1 MTSSHW
7 IAIAFAG
14 ACLAALPWILHAGPV
29 KRFRRA
35 LRTRRAERAWFRPA
49 TPVAR
54 PVPSRL
60 VVSFTTSP
68 DRIVP
73 LERVVRTMLNQSC
86 PPDEVHLNVPHVFGR
101 TGRGYDIPDWCGTL
115 DPRIKLFRVDDMGP
129 ATKSVPTILRFAPD
143 EDVVI
148 VFADDDVLYMQRT
161 LEVFCDEIRADPG
174 CAYGFSGYDIGPDYR
189 NLGGRNRASVQCLEG
204 WAGVAAHRRAY
215 GDGLAAY
222 VDAAHRSRA
231 CFLQD
236 DVVLGNY
243 FELNGVRRIRL
254 DDPRASVRGMR
265 ALGAQLAYGYLDD
278 ALHRGTEGP
287 AGEPLLRAWDIE
299 AHLVSIG
306 LWALPRHEPRA
317 RPQAEAAR

>member
-1 MTSSHW
+1 MSTRDW
-7 IAIAFAG
+7 IIIAA
-14 ACLAALPWILHAGPV
+14 AAASLAALPWLLRAGPV
-29 KRFRRA
+29 KRLRRA
-35 LRTRRAERAWFRPA
+35 LRTRRAERAWSRPA
-49 TPVAR
+49 DPVPR

-68 DRIVP
+68 ERIVP

-101 TGRGYDIPDWCGTL
+101 TGRGYEIPAWCSEL
-115 DPRIKLFRVDDMGP
+115 DPRIKVFRVEDMGP
-129 ATKSVPTILRFAPD
+129 ATKSVPTILRYGPE

-148 VFADDDVLYMQRT
+148 VFADDDILYMQRT
-161 LEVFCDEIRADPG
+161 LEVFCDEVRADPG
-174 CAYGFSGYDIGPDYR
+174 CAYGFAGYDIGPDYR
-189 NLGGRNRASVQCLEG
+189 NVGGRTRARVECLEG
-204 WAGVAAHRRAY
+204 WAAVAAHRRVY
-215 GDGLAAY
+215 GAGLADY
-222 VDAAHRSRA
+222 VEAAHRSRA

-243 FELNGVRRIRL
+243 FELRGVPRIRL

-287 AGEPLLRAWDIE
+287 SGEPLLRAWDIE
-299 AHLVSIG
+299 AHLVSLG
-306 LWALPRHEPRA
+306 LWVLPRHEPRA
-317 RPQAEAAR
+317 APAAGAAR